1 MKKYLIRTYFR
12 EDLETMLK
20 STYSPFTKQEIE
32 AELKRRDEFVRA
44 AQDTNRY
51 PELQPAFH

>member
-1 MKKYLIRTYFR
+1 MKRYLIRTYRR
-12 EDLETMLK
+12 EDLQLFLT
-20 STYSPFTKQEIE
+20 SPFSPFTKQEIE
-32 AELKRRDEFVRA
+32 DEIKRRDEFVRA

>member
-1 MKKYLIRTYFR
+1 MKAYLIRTYFR

-20 STYSPFTKQEIE
+20 SPYSPFTKQEIE
-32 AELKRRDEFVRA
+32 DELKRRDDFIRA

-51 PELQPAFH
+51 PELQPSFH